1 MREKKTACVGKDV
14 VLVSVKDIAAL
25 LWHNCRY
32 EGIWLVENVPRFEV
46 PLHKGKPTRGIKY
59 KRRLD
64 DCKRGG
70 GQEMQINWWPITGK
84 AGEGHYDRPYLPR
97 MSTCWGH
104 LAEGIARGSATWGIS
119 HAVGCERHT
128 AEATW
133 GRSAL

>member
-1 MREKKTACVGKDV
+1 MRPHFEKLGCLPGATPLELFKGTGVPDEGHLLVEEENSMREKKTACVGKDV

-70 GQEMQINWWPITGK
+70 GGKRCKSIGGQLRAKPERAITI
-84 AGEGHYDRPYLPR
+84 D
-97 MSTCWGH
+97 
-104 LAEGIARGSATWGIS
+104 
-119 HAVGCERHT
+119 HT
-128 AEATW
+128 F
-133 GRSAL
+133 LV